1 MQSIEISDL
10 VGHPPFSITVCD
22 ITYSYCY
29 FVISGVTSSSITITP
44 PNQLNGV
51 NQLLVVI
58 TDSKG
63 CDTINY
69 INCFTPTPTPTP
81 TITPTITPTNI
92 SCNCIAF
99 INVGSGNLNFGYT
112 QCNGTVFNGVI
123 PQSTTFYFCGKQ
135 PFADVNVIIS
145 INDICINNSC
155 QTSGITPT
163 PTQTPTP
170 TITSTQTQTPTYTPT
185 NTVTPT
191 STYTPTPTP
200 TQTNIIV
207 DCTTYLLLDP
217 ANVSK
222 YDVVTNVLTPLSF
235 PSPISASDI
244 ANSYGKFWLVEFSS
258 PYSIIEYSI
267 IPTPFSAVYSKTL
280 YPPVDLYALAV
291 KDNTTLIS
299 TTLSVSPLSAMVVEV
314 DVSGPDL
321 STAIVV
327 DKFLLPGTD
336 RALSGDLFYFPT
348 TDKLF
353 VTSQVGFYGD
363 TYLTQFDY
371 TTGDV
376 DHDILLSPDI
386 NGVYGLSAKD
396 EFLYLFE
403 DTGKVYRVDS
413 MSVPTFTLVQT
424 TVAGIYAASSD
435 VSCLIY
441 PSPTPTMT
449 QTPTP
454 TSPILY
460 YAHPLSVGYE
470 NNFTVCSDNFQSI
483 TAFTSNE
490 LISQE
495 DTLYTNQELND
506 ILVGGLLYYKNL
518 LEGNYIRVRDAGTVE
533 LIGSCT

>member
-1 MQSIEISDL
+1 MKVIR
-10 VGHPPFSITVCD
+10 ITSLSGSSPYNITICD
-22 ITYSYCY
+22 TTNTNCY
-29 FVISGVTSSSITITP
+29 FGVSGATTVPLIIDLPNELLGATEVLVT
-44 PNQLNGV
+44 
-51 NQLLVVI
+51 I
-58 TDSKG
+58 TDSLG
-63 CDTINY
+63 CEKFQYHFCGEPIPSPSPTN
-69 INCFTPTPTPTP
+69 TPTPTNTV
-81 TITPTITPTNI
+81 TPTNTPT
-92 SCNCIAF
+92 N
-99 INVGSGNLNFGYT
+99 
-112 QCNGTVFNGVI
+112 TVTPTNTPTNTVT
-123 PQSTTFYFCGKQ
+123 PTNT
-135 PFADVNVIIS
+135 N
-145 INDICINNSC
+145 
-155 QTSGITPT
+155 TPT
-163 PTQTPTP
+163 PTQTPTNTNTP
-170 TITSTQTQTPTYTPT
+170 TI
-185 NTVTPT
+185 
-191 STYTPTPTP
+191 TPTPTP
-200 TQTNIIV
+200 TTIIV

-222 YDVVTNVLTPLSF
+222 YDVLTNVLTPLSF

-267 IPTPFSAVYSKTL
+267 IPIPFSAVYSKTL

-371 TTGDV
+371 TTGV
-376 DHDILLSPDI
+376 VEYDILLSPSI

-403 DTGKVYRVDS
+403 DTGNVYRVDS
-413 MSVPTFTLVQT
+413 MSVPIFTLVQT

-441 PSPTPTMT
+441 PSPTPTNTPTNTVTPTMT
-449 QTPTP
+449 QTPTNTRTP
-454 TSPILY
+454 TPTPTPPIQEY
-460 YAHPLSVGYE
+460 CVNWTAANDGNIKMQTIGYIDFTAVLAGRTLKPGP
-470 NNFTVCSDNFQSI
+470 FTVGTITGYIIAGVGTFSCSIPMTITTTKTSWNTDALPVVTDKVLTSLIYTVEAMFSDNSDYFI
-483 TAFTSNE
+483 TDGQTNAIVIPGQITS
-490 LISQE
+490 S
-495 DTLYTNQELND
+495 YND
-506 ILVGGLLYYKNL
+506 CPI
-518 LEGNYIRVRDAGTVE
+518 
-533 LIGSCT
+533 